1 MPALFY
7 YSASALA
14 AISPYY
20 TSYFKDTLHSF
31 VLAAS
36 SIIKMITFPLSSL
49 VSFWK
54 SPQLTDPEL
63 QEQVEETEWFSI

>member
-1 MPALFY
+1 MDNKPFSFFFVKSLIYTMPALFY

-49 VSFWK
+49 VSF
-54 SPQLTDPEL
+54 
-63 QEQVEETEWFSI
+63 